1 MEMEELLS
9 KVGYSGFFGIVWGTL
24 LLRYLLFAGT
34 AFLIVWVFLGKKLS
48 HKLIQG
54 KKPEREKILHE
65 VKYSLIT
72 FFVFAL
78 SGIFTAWSQ
87 VNGYNLIYDNVSDY
101 GIGYLIFSVFALILI
116 HDTYFYWTHRM
127 MHHKLLFKSFHLVH
141 HKSTNP
147 SPWAAFSFHPLEA
160 IVESGIIP
168 LASVILPLHQGA
180 MIVFFFYMTSLN
192 VLGHLSYELFPSW
205 FLRSKFTNWHNTTTH
220 HNMHHKYFNCNYSLY
235 FNFWDRI
242 MGTNHEKYKE
252 TFEEIASRTPDKSG
266 SILEKSNSEE
276 TVAA

>member
-1 MEMEELLS
+1 MEELLS
-9 KVGYSGFFGIVWGTL
+9 KVGYGGFFGIVWGTL
-24 LLRYLLFAGT
+24 LIRYVLFAGA
-34 AFLIVWVFLGKKLS
+34 AFFIVWVLLGRKLS
-48 HKLIQG
+48 HKLIQE
-54 KKPEREKILHE
+54 KKPENDRIRHE

-78 SGIFTAWSQ
+78 SGVFIAWSQ
-87 VNGYNLIYDNVSDY
+87 KNGYNLIYNQVSDY
-101 GIGYLIFSVFALILI
+101 GVPYLIFSIFALILL
-116 HDTYFYWTHRM
+116 HDTYFYWTHRL
-127 MHHKLLFKSFHLVH
+127 MHHKLLFKQFHLVH

-160 IVESGIIP
+160 IIESGIIP
-168 LASVILPLHQGA
+168 LASVLLPLHHVA
-180 MIVFFFYMTSLN
+180 MIVFFIYMTSLN

-242 MGTNHEKYKE
+242 MRTNHEKYQE
-252 TFEEIASRTPDKSG
+252 TFEVIASRNPLQNESTALSRRMDS
-266 SILEKSNSEE
+266 ENS
-276 TVAA
+276 AAA